1 MENFPGVAPWDEY
14 RNRIKNIVISD
25 WITTIGDSVFDD
37 CESLEKVVI
46 AEGVEKIGKWAFS
59 GCDN

>member
-1 MENFPGVAPWDEY
+1 MAPWDEY